1 MVVTSTQIAY
11 TIHILNIK
19 KSFSARQTAVST
31 KSKKKK
37 VLDDKHQQE
46 LKSQLKYEL
55 QLYEG
60 LRDRFNKM
68 LSAVRILKSVNNGN

>member
-1 MVVTSTQIAY
+1 M
-11 TIHILNIK
+11 LNMN
-19 KSFSARQTAVST
+19 KSFSARHTAVLT
-31 KSKKKK
+31 KTKKKK

-60 LRDRFNKM
+60 LRGRFNKM